1 MSNARMLP
9 AHVAPYAETPV
20 FTSDTVP
27 SKLLSHHDLKPGTW
41 GLMHVKRGAVRFFVE
56 DGDEPVAVLNKD
68 DTFVILP
75 EERHYIK
82 VSNDVKFYIEFLK

>member
-1 MSNARMLP
+1 MTSARTLP
-9 AHVAPYAETPV
+9 ASVAPYAETPV
-20 FTSDTVP
+20 FTLDTVP

-41 GLMHVKRGAVRFFVE
+41 GLMHVKEGTVQFFVE
-56 DGDEPVAVLNKD
+56 DVGEPVTILNKC

-82 VSNDVKFYIEFLK
+82 VSDDVKFYVEFLK